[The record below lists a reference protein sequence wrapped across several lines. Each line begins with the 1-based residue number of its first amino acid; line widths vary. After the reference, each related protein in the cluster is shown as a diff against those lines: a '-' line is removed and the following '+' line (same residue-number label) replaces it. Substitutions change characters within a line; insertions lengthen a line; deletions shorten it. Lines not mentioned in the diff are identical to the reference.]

1 MGCEELALTID
12 VVNFAVATMSRDYI
26 YRVYSDREF
35 AKQARFCVRGRHMLY
50 DYCREHGIPHKQIG
64 KLIVATRP
72 SEIPKL
78 SELMSRGVENGVE
91 GLRMMDG
98 EEAMREEPELYCTK
112 ALLSP
117 VSGII
122 DSHSLMLSLLV
133 RMASICSC
141 KDK

>member
-1 MGCEELALTID
+1 M
-12 VVNFAVATMSRDYI
+12 
-26 YRVYSDREF
+26 
-35 AKQARFCVRGRHMLY
+35 RGRHLLY
-50 DYCREHGIPHKQIG
+50 EYCRHHGIPHKQIG

-91 GLRMMDG
+91 GLRMMDAH
-98 EEAMREEPELYCTK
+98 EAMHLEPELYCTK

-117 VSGII
+117 VSGIV

-133 RMASICSC
+133 CSLSKRMTRKRKQIAVCRVVFTMHIDRSVAFRGKLRTTEPSSLTTLL
-141 KDK
+141 

>member
-1 MGCEELALTID
+1 MSQAL
-12 VVNFAVATMSRDYI
+12 
-26 YRVYSDREF
+26 
-35 AKQARFCVRGRHMLY
+35 FCVKGRHLLY
-50 DYCREHGIPHKQIG
+50 KYCKEHDIPHKQIG

-78 SELMSRGVENGVE
+78 SILMNRGIENGVE
-91 GLRMMDG
+91 GLRMIDG
-98 EEAMREEPELYCTK
+98 EEAMRMEPQLHCTK

-133 RMASICSC
+133 MPYVNGFPFSC
-141 KDK
+141 GYLLT

>member
-1 MGCEELALTID
+1 MA
-12 VVNFAVATMSRDYI
+12 MSRDYI
-26 YRVYSDREF
+26 NETNSGCEF
-35 AKQARFCVRGRHMLY
+35 AMQARFCVRGRRLLY

-78 SELMSRGVENGVE
+78 SELMSQGVENGVE
-91 GLRMMDG
+91 GLKMMEG
-98 EEAMREEPELYCTK
+98 EEAMRVEPELYCTK

-133 RMASICSC
+133 CMYVCMYGFYLLSC
-141 KDK
+141 QDK